1 MTSER
6 KIQANR
12 QNARASTGPKT
23 ANGRARSAQN
33 ALRHGLSLSVLFNAA
48 LSKDVEAL
56 ARELAGPDAKA
67 HVLERARRL
76 AETQIDLCRVRYA
89 QHQLLSSKLS
99 DPYYES
105 HADARRKVA
114 LLRAFLTKNLANT
127 PLPSVA
133 VKFVT
138 TTPQGPEKFALIL
151 SQEHTFRSLDR
162 YERRALS
169 RRKFAIRKLDE
180 ARLLQGEDRSMT
192 MDNNQPEAT
201 IRRQDK
207 NKRTAGRHQQD
218 DAQPPG
224 RCYSCR

>member
-6 KIQANR
+6 KIRANR

-23 ANGRARSAQN
+23 ANGRARSARN

-48 LSKDVEAL
+48 LSKDVEVL

-89 QHQLLSSKLS
+89 QHQLLSSKLG

-105 HADARRKVA
+105 HADARIKGA
-114 LLRAFLTKNLANT
+114 LLRAFLKKDLANT
-127 PLPSVA
+127 PLPSVVA
-133 VKFVT
+133 NLVM

-151 SQEHTFRSLDR
+151 SQEHELRALDS

-180 ARLLQGEDRSMT
+180 APLLEGGVQ
-192 MDNNQPEAT
+192 
-201 IRRQDK
+201 
-207 NKRTAGRHQQD
+207 
-218 DAQPPG
+218 
-224 RCYSCR
+224 